1 MKQTLSARRNHTL
14 GAWATVAALLGLTF
28 CLGTH
33 AVMAQNAA
41 QQAALARLAHARASV
56 HSQLTMNGEAS
67 NAALRLPQGL
77 AYDAAGD
84 LFIADTADNLV
95 REVDLNGV
103 ITTVAGT
110 GEQGFAGDGGPAA
123 SALLDGPTGIAVDA
137 AGSLYIADTHNNRIR
152 KVSAGTITTIAGTGV
167 AGFSGDGGAASAAAL
182 SQPTAIAID
191 ANGNLY
197 IADTNNNRIREIAGT
212 TINTVAG
219 NGDQIY
225 SGDGGLATAAGLDSP
240 GGVAVDAA
248 FNLYIGDTH
257 NQRVRMVAH
266 STGIISTLAGTGEKS
281 FTADGAAASAALARP
296 RGVAVDSA
304 GTVYVADSDNQRI
317 RSIDGG
323 QVATIAGSGNEGY
336 SGDAGA
342 ATSAS
347 LDEPATVALQN
358 SSVAISDTENNAV
371 RLVTNGEMNTI
382 AGSTATQKESLAIS
396 GATTV
401 VYGTGALTA
410 TFANGSNMGTGQV
423 TFYDGLGANPSLA
436 GSASLSANT
445 ATLNTSLLN
454 AGTHYLIAS
463 YAGDSSNPPITSGV
477 FVLVVTPVQLTAV
490 ANTVNMLYGQPV
502 PSLAGTLSGVLTRD
516 AGSVTASYS
525 TTATAT
531 SDPATYPISVALTG
545 ASAGNYTVVLGAA
558 SGSVVIAKASSTI
571 NLTTS
576 SAAPILGT
584 SDTLTATV
592 SSTTS
597 GTPTGTVNFYDG
609 TTLLNT
615 TPAPLS
621 GGVATLTLT
630 TLPVGAN
637 SLTAVYSGNI
647 DFIASTSAAVSATVL
662 PPQFTISAS
671 PSAQTV
677 LPLHSVD
684 FTITLT
690 PANST
695 FVYPVTLSVSG
706 LPAGVTAS
714 FSPASVAA
722 GASTTAVT
730 LTLSA
735 GGSAR
740 LERNLRFWGG
750 GGAALALLLPLF
762 FTRRTRST
770 ARHWSSRSG
779 FWMAVFLLA
788 LASTLAG
795 CGDGGFFSHK
805 SQSSTVTVTAVSG
818 PITQTT
824 NVTLTVQ

>member
-1 MKQTLSARRNHTL
+1 MSAVQ
-14 GAWATVAALLGLTF
+14 ATRLTRVEHCLGL
-28 CLGTH
+28 LA
-33 AVMAQNAA
+33 AVAGLVLELAPVGAHAQNAA

-56 HSQLTMNGEAS
+56 RPLLSMNGEAS

-77 AYDAAGD
+77 AYDAAGN
-84 LFIADTADNLV
+84 LFIADTANNLV
-95 REVDLNGV
+95 REVDLKGV

-110 GEQGFAGDGGPAA
+110 GEQGFAGDGGAA
-123 SALLDGPTGIAVDA
+123 ANALLDTPTGIAVDSV
-137 AGSLYIADTHNNRIR
+137 GSLYIADTHNNRIR

-167 AGFSGDGGAASAAAL
+167 AGFSGDGGAASAAKL

-225 SGDGGLATAAGLDSP
+225 SGDGGLATSAGLDSP

-248 FNLYIGDTH
+248 FNLYVGDTH

-266 STGIISTLAGTGEKS
+266 STGIISTLAGTGEKG

-296 RGVAVDSA
+296 RGVAVDSTGA
-304 GTVYVADSDNQRI
+304 VYVADSDNQRI
-317 RSIDGG
+317 RSIAGG
-323 QVATIAGSGNEGY
+323 QVATIAGSGTEGH
-336 SGDAGA
+336 SGDAGS

-347 LDEPATVALQN
+347 LDEPTTVALRN
-358 SSVAISDTENNAV
+358 SSVAIADTENNAV
-371 RLVTNGEMNTI
+371 RLVTNGELNTI
-382 AGSTATQKESLAIS
+382 AGSSATQKESLAIS

-410 TFANGSNMGTGQV
+410 TFANGSNTGTGLV
-423 TFYDGLGANPSLA
+423 TFYDGLGANPSRA
-436 GSASLSANT
+436 GSASLSGNT
-445 ATLNTSLLN
+445 ATLNTSLLG

-463 YAGDSSNPPITSGV
+463 YAGDSGNPPITSGV
-477 FVLVVTPVQLTAV
+477 YVLVVTPVQLTAV
-490 ANTVNMLYGQPV
+490 ANTVKMLYGQPV
-502 PSLAGTLSGVLTRD
+502 PTLAGTLSGVLARD

-545 ASAGNYTVVLGAA
+545 TAAGDYTVVLGAA
-558 SGSVVIAKASSTI
+558 SGSVVIAKAPSKI

-576 SAAPILGT
+576 SAAPIQGT
-584 SDTLTATV
+584 ADTLTATV

-597 GTPTGTVNFYDG
+597 GTPAGTVNFYDG
-609 TTLLNT
+609 TTLLNA
-615 TPAPLS
+615 TPAPLN
-621 GGVATLTLT
+621 GGVAALTLT

-637 SLTAVYSGNI
+637 SLTAVYSGDI
-647 DFIASTSAAVSATVL
+647 DFIPSTSAAVTTTVL
-662 PPQFTISAS
+662 SQQFTIAAT
-671 PSAQTV
+671 PSAQV
-677 LPLHSVD
+677 VVPLHSVD

-690 PANST
+690 PANAT

-706 LPAGVTAS
+706 LPTGVTAS

-722 GASTTAVT
+722 GAAKTAVT

-740 LERNLRFWGG
+740 MERNLRFWGSG
-750 GGAALALLLPLF
+750 GTVLALLLPLF

-770 ARHWSSRSG
+770 ARRWSRRSG
-779 FWMAVFLLA
+779 FWMALFLLA

-795 CGDGGFFSHK
+795 CGDGGFFSHG
-805 SQSSTVTVTAVSG
+805 SRSSTVTVTAVSG
-818 PITQTT
+818 PNTQTT